1 MCHRWP
7 SENDMHPSEILQ
19 LISQC
24 CLLGRFA
31 KMLYLIVRDL
41 DQKFMLCMSH
51 EHCIH
56 SREAKISSLSIEST
70 YLLNLSFSSCLHLR
84 TMCSF
89 SLILRTMMIFE
100 RMFTIGFVAIT
111 HVDVSRNYLKIL
123 DVDQLK
129 IATKRGAQ
137 QCFARLGLRTRGIQ
151 IHGVMA
157 ILLFL
162 QRTAE
167 QGSHGFVRIS
177 VCAHIL

>member
-1 MCHRWP
+1 MMRHKWP
-7 SENDMHPSEILQ
+7 SENDMHSSEILQ

-70 YLLNLSFSSCLHLR
+70 YLLHLPFSSCLHLR
-84 TMCSF
+84 TMCNL
-89 SLILRTMMIFE
+89 SLILRMTMILE

-111 HVDVSRNYLKIL
+111 HVDVLRNYLKTL
-123 DVDQLK
+123 DVD
-129 IATKRGAQ
+129 
-137 QCFARLGLRTRGIQ
+137 
-151 IHGVMA
+151 
-157 ILLFL
+157 
-162 QRTAE
+162 
-167 QGSHGFVRIS
+167 
-177 VCAHIL
+177 